1 MTHLDLFSGI
11 GGFALA
17 SYWNG
22 IKTIQFVEIE
32 KYCQK
37 VLTKNFPDVPIHDDI
52 KTFRANGIVSPF
64 LCTLGYPC
72 QPFSQAGRKLGEK
85 DPRHLWPEGFRIIQ
99 ECRPTYIL
107 AENVANHVRMG
118 LDTVLDDL
126 ESEGYTTQAFVIGAI
141 SKDAPHKRSRVFI
154 VGYSNS
160 DSDRT
165 IRGEEREEDSVQ
177 EIGGEE
183 GLSGVSGGTGS
194 DSIPM
199 AYSES
204 VRHGGG
210 ISQERGAEQRIIL
223 KEERQGGEVGS
234 EAERCSQL
242 HGEAMAY
249 PNVKGSQ
256 GGLSRGEDPERQAKL
271 GHSGCSSPVYGQ
283 PPERWWADEPCIR
296 RVGHG
301 IPNRMDRIKG
311 LGNSIVPAVAYE
323 IIKAIKESSLRQGE
337 EEV

>member
-72 QPFSQAGRKLGEK
+72 QPFSQASSRRLGEK

-107 AENVANHVRMG
+107 AENVSNHVRMG
-118 LDTVLDDL
+118 LDKVLDDL

-141 SKDAPHKRSRVFI
+141 SKDAPHKRSRVWI
-154 VGYSNS
+154 V
-160 DSDRT
+160 
-165 IRGEEREEDSVQ
+165 
-177 EIGGEE
+177 
-183 GLSGVSGGTGS
+183 
-194 DSIPM
+194 

-283 PPERWWADEPCIR
+283 PPERWWADEPNIR